1 MKQENKNRLEACL
14 YEWLQHGTVVQE
26 FESIYN
32 QINAPFLASVIEG
45 AIQGVSIQKTR
56 NDQMFSNQGV
66 NENLFEN
73 KRVIEG

>member
-1 MKQENKNRLEACL
+1 MTQENKNKLTDNLEN
-14 YEWLQHGTVVQE
+14 WLREISVNEE
-26 FESIYN
+26 FAGLGIDA
-32 QINAPFLASVIEG
+32 QFLTSVIEG
-45 AIQGVSIQKTR
+45 AIQGISMQKTR